1 MASTFVIKFGKS
13 SSQNYPYAVEL
24 ASRYDTY
31 EKKGDGKNLVHIV
44 SFSPEQLNDFFELYD
59 LVGRWKSCSIYIDG
73 ELVPPS
79 KLSFLWCYRERIKAY
94 DQKAYCYGRD
104 DGHSGNDNDFGCRHS
119 RVDLYG
125 WHGLKGYGE
134 MDRRGV
140 FHVNKDKL
148 RHDVL
153 TNLESYQL
161 CPAFNMETVIKG
173 IDQIPDA
180 IDPRKERDWEYVTDY
195 EDDKVIAVAV
205 RKKEKKRGVVLSKHD
220 YESKINLYEIDS
232 AKKSGKSTGCLV
244 VAIGL
249 PVIIYSL
256 FSLLA

>member
-1 MASTFVIKFGKS
+1 M
-13 SSQNYPYAVEL
+13 N
-24 ASRYDTY
+24 
-31 EKKGDGKNLVHIV
+31 
-44 SFSPEQLNDFFELYD
+44 
-59 LVGRWKSCSIYIDG
+59 
-73 ELVPPS
+73 
-79 KLSFLWCYRERIKAY
+79 FLWCYRERNKAY

-104 DGHSGNDNDFGCRHS
+104 DGHSSNDNEFGCRHS
-119 RVDLYG
+119 RVELYG

-161 CPAFNMETVIKG
+161 CPAFSMEAVKKG
-173 IDQIPDA
+173 IDQIPDV
-180 IDPRKERDWEYVTDY
+180 IDPRKDHDWEYVMDY
-195 EDDKVIAVAV
+195 EGDKEIAVAV
-205 RKKEKKRGVVLSKHD
+205 RKKDKKRGVVLNNRN
-220 YESKINLYEIDS
+220 YELKIDVSEIAAS
-232 AKKSGKSTGCLV
+232 KKSGKSTGCLI